1 MNPLTVE
8 WINKAEADLLTARRE
23 YRARKKPNFDAVC
36 FHAQQAVEK
45 YLKTVLQESGAMIP
59 RVHSLIELLALIST
73 NDASFLLVQGDA
85 NVLEG
90 YAVQF
95 RYPGMSADKSEVK
108 QTIAAAER
116 MCLFIRIK
124 SRK

>member
-1 MNPLTVE
+1 MNGSPKPRQTC
-8 WINKAEADLLTARRE
+8 LLPDGNIG
-23 YRARKKPNFDAVC
+23 RKNPNFDAVC

-45 YLKTVLQESGAMIP
+45 YLKAVFQESGAMIP

-73 NDASFLLVQGDA
+73 NDASFLLIQGNA

-95 RYPGMSADKSEVK
+95 RYPGMSADRSEAK
-108 QTIAAAER
+108 QALAAAER
-116 MCLFIRIK
+116 LCSFVRIN
-124 SRK
+124 

>member
-1 MNPLTVE
+1 
-8 WINKAEADLLTARRE
+8 
-23 YRARKKPNFDAVC
+23 
-36 FHAQQAVEK
+36 
-45 YLKTVLQESGAMIP
+45 MIP

-95 RYPGMSADKSEVK
+95 RYPGMSADKSEAK

>member
-1 MNPLTVE
+1 
-8 WINKAEADLLTARRE
+8 LL
-23 YRARKKPNFDAVC
+23 
-36 FHAQQAVEK
+36 
-45 YLKTVLQESGAMIP
+45 I
-59 RVHSLIELLALIST
+59 
-73 NDASFLLVQGDA
+73 QGDA

-95 RYPGMSADKSEVK
+95 RYPGMSADKSEAK